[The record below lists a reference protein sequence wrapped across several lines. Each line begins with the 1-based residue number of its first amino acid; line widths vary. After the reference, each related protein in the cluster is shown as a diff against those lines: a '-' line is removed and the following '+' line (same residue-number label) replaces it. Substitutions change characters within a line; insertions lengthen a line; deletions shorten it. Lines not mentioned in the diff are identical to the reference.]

1 MCSAPSAIRPRARWG
16 ADVRARRLP
25 PALARGALG
34 ALVLALA
41 LAGARPAAAAA
52 ASCPKLLMF
61 DGLDLRTQNN
71 AQQAAYWGKDVGV
84 QGFFVNGVMANWQVD
99 VGTNP
104 DSPLWREV
112 TRFQQ
117 LYAQDGVT
125 DNFIKVALYKP
136 HNWHDAAANA
146 AVVTRFQHAA
156 MLARHAGMKGIA
168 IDLEP
173 YTPTWGGPGLGPAL
187 APTVE
192 REGRAIGAAMYAAY
206 PGMTLIVLPDVLV
219 ETRHYRTL
227 VERFKSSVHSAKQG
241 KPPPKYDAYALAVPF
256 VHGLLAQPWKHL
268 VVATEQT
275 YSRNA
280 DGIDMA
286 IEHTHERFKKL
297 AGAQPQ
303 WQAFSTAPG
312 LWTLGHTRTDKAARE
327 SPARFQRR
335 LATAY
340 GGAKRYVWIYG
351 KGSAWQTDGPYA
363 PGPVVANFDQYK
375 AAIHAVRAQ
384 CAAGA
389 ATH

>member
-1 MCSAPSAIRPRARWG
+1 VPRHAPA
-16 ADVRARRLP
+16 
-25 PALARGALG
+25 ALLAC
-34 ALVLALA
+34 ALA
-41 LAGARPAAAAA
+41 LAGAWPAAASAA
-52 ASCPKLLMF
+52 CPKLLMF
-61 DGLDLRTQNN
+61 DGLDVRTQDN
-71 AQQAAYWGKDVGV
+71 AQQAAYWGHDVGV
-84 QGFFVNGVMANWQVD
+84 QGFFVNSVMANWQVD
-99 VGTNP
+99 VGTDP
-104 DSPLWREV
+104 DSALWRKV

-117 LYAQDGVT
+117 LYAADGVT

-136 HNWHDAAANA
+136 HDWHDAAANA
-146 AVVTRFQHAA
+146 AVVPRFAHAA
-156 MLARHAGMKGIA
+156 MLARHAGFRGIA

-173 YTPTWGGPGLGPAL
+173 YTPTWGGPGLGEAL

-192 REGRAIGAAMYAAY
+192 AEGRAIGEAMHAAY
-206 PGMTLIVLPDVLV
+206 PDMTLILLPDVLV

-227 VERFKSSVHSAKQG
+227 VERFKSRVHAARQG

-280 DGIDMA
+280 DGIGMA
-286 IEHTHERFKKL
+286 IEHTHDRFRKL
-297 AGAQPQ
+297 AGPQPK

-327 SPARFQRR
+327 SPARFKER

-340 GGAKRYVWIYG
+340 ASARRYVWIYG

-363 PGPVVANFDQYK
+363 PGPVVADFARYK

-384 CAAGA
+384 CAAQPA
-389 ATH
+389 SAK